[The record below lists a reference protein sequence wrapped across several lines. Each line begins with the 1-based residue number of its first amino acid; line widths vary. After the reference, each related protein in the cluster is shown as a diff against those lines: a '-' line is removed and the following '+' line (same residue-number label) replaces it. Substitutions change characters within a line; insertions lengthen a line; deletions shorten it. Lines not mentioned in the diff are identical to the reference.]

1 MILITKNNCEMCE
14 WIKSKIPKNTK
25 LTIINT
31 DKMDKVMASI
41 VYESL
46 KSESSPIL
54 IFDNKQDIK
63 DIL

>member
-1 MILITKNNCEMCE
+1 MCE